1 MSLHDVSIANFL
13 RFLARYAKLRY
24 TSRVNLLSTKSKNL
38 VTNTLLTIFGLY
50 LAFALFGTIRRNYE
64 LQQQISTIEQSNKA
78 LAQSNLELQYQ
89 IAYYQTDLYKDKAAR
104 AKLGLQA
111 PGESVIVLPKKPDS
125 KQVASTT
132 KQQRSNF
139 AQWIDFLRGIT
150 Q

>member
-1 MSLHDVSIANFL
+1 MNNLSPQSRTLVSNI
-13 RFLARYAKLRY
+13 
-24 TSRVNLLSTKSKNL
+24 LLG
-38 VTNTLLTIFGLY
+38 LLGAY

-64 LQQQISTIEQSNKA
+64 LQREISKIEKENKA
-78 LAQSNLELQYQ
+78 LEQSNLELTYQ

-111 PGESVIVLPKKPDS
+111 PGESVLILPKTEKP
-125 KQVASTT
+125 QATT
-132 KQQRSNF
+132 NDKKSQRSNF

>member
-1 MSLHDVSIANFL
+1 MLSIAKFL
-13 RFLARYAKLRY
+13 RFLAPGAKLRY
-24 TSRVNLLSTKSKNL
+24 TSRVNSISPKSKTL
-38 VTNTLLTIFGLY
+38 VTNVLLTIFGLY

-64 LQQQISTIEQSNKA
+64 LQREIAAVEESNKA

-89 IAYYQTDLYKDKAAR
+89 IAYFQTELYKDKAAR

-111 PGESVIVLPKKPDS
+111 PGESVLILPKKES
-125 KQVASTT
+125 SQQGEVAT
-132 KQQRSNF
+132 KQKRSNF

>member
-1 MSLHDVSIANFL
+1 VNSI
-13 RFLARYAKLRY
+13 
-24 TSRVNLLSTKSKNL
+24 SPKSKTL
-38 VTNTLLTIFGLY
+38 VTNVLLTIFGLY

-64 LQQQISTIEQSNKA
+64 LQREIAAVEESNKA

-89 IAYYQTDLYKDKAAR
+89 IAYFQTELYKDKAAR

-111 PGESVIVLPKKPDS
+111 PGESVLILPKKES
-125 KQVASTT
+125 SQQGEVAT
-132 KQQRSNF
+132 KQKRSNF

>member
-1 MSLHDVSIANFL
+1 MNNLSPQS
-13 RFLARYAKLRY
+13 RTLA
-24 TSRVNLLSTKSKNL
+24 SNILLG
-38 VTNTLLTIFGLY
+38 LLGVY

-64 LQQQISTIEQSNKA
+64 LQREISKIEESNKA
-78 LAQSNLELQYQ
+78 LEQSNLELTYQ

-111 PGESVIVLPKKPDS
+111 PGESVIILPKVED
-125 KQVASTT
+125 KQVATDDKKS
-132 KQQRSNF
+132 KRSNF